1 MIPLFDFYLEPKLL
15 KKIHKKIF
23 SVINSKSYIL
33 GNELLKFE
41 SAFARFAGVK
51 YAVGV
56 ASGTDALRLSLRSL
70 GIGLGD
76 KVLTV
81 AFTSPFT
88 VLAIVQEGAIPVFCD
103 VDSETMTI
111 DVDDASR
118 KIDAHVRA
126 IIPVHLYGNPCDMDS
141 INTLAKKKGLRIIE
155 DACQAHG
162 AIYKNKHVG
171 NFGSAGAFSFY
182 PTKNL
187 GAMGDAGMV
196 ITNDPKVANKIR
208 VLRHGGQTRRFWH
221 KYAGYNSRLDE
232 IQAAVLSLKLKSLK
246 TENRKRLELSKR
258 YKKFLSDLPI
268 GFQKVHRGANSS
280 NHLFVIRTK
289 KRDQLKNYLF
299 GKRIVTDIYYP
310 YPVHAQEA
318 FRKFGSFKLPAT
330 ERLSKEILALPLFP
344 SLSFSSQDLVI
355 ENIRRFFREK

>member
-1 MIPLFDFYLEPKLL
+1 MIPLVDFYLDPKLF
-15 KKIHKKIF
+15 KQIHKKVF

-33 GNELLKFE
+33 GSELLKFE
-41 SAFARFAGVK
+41 SAFARFVGVK
-51 YAVGV
+51 YGIGV

-70 GIGLGD
+70 GIGHGD

-103 VDSETMTI
+103 VDAETMTI
-111 DVDDASR
+111 DINDASR
-118 KIDAHVRA
+118 KIDPRVRA
-126 IIPVHLYGNPCDMDS
+126 IVPVHLYGNPCDMDS
-141 INTLAKKKGLRIIE
+141 VNSLAKNKRLMIIE

-171 NFGSAGAFSFY
+171 NFGSTGAFSFY

-196 ITNDPKVANKIR
+196 VTNDLKVAKMTR
-208 VLRHGGQTRRFWH
+208 LLRHGGQTRRFWH

-232 IQAAVLSLKLKSLK
+232 IQAAILSLKLKSLK
-246 TENRKRLELSKR
+246 TDNKKRLKLSKR
-258 YKKFLSDLPI
+258 YRKFLSDLPI
-268 GFQKVHRGANSS
+268 EFQKNHKWAVSS

-299 GKRIVTDIYYP
+299 DKKINTDIYYP
-310 YPVHAQEA
+310 YPIQTQDA
-318 FRKFGSFKLPAT
+318 FRKFAKGKLPVT
-330 ERLSKEILALPLFP
+330 EKLTREILALPIYPNLAFK
-344 SLSFSSQDLVI
+344 SQDLI
-355 ENIRRFFREK
+355 IKNIRSFFGKN